1 MSNQTAHYGSWYE
14 IYIDNMKM
22 EESIRLNLVNTLSNQ
37 KESQSQSQSQSQS
50 EQPLQNNTVPNSKDI
65 SSNVVKTKP
74 D

>member
-1 MSNQTAHYGSWYE
+1 MSNQTTHYGSWYE

-22 EESIRLNLVNTLSNQ
+22 EESIRLNLVNTPSNQ
-37 KESQSQSQSQSQS
+37 KQQEQQ
-50 EQPLQNNTVPNSKDI
+50 QPLQNNTVPNSKDI